1 MVTGSSL
8 SRPSPSGPSDTE
20 SSLARPF
27 ASEPAAPSGSHDGG
41 STRWSTRPPPEVFY
55 ETRLSPMGG
64 IALVRGVWPSDWLPN
79 RLLLR
84 LRHGSRRCVPRT
96 GCHLTVILSCL
107 RGISRLRGI
116 HGLRPFLGLVQ
127 GVGVGTIQRLGVA
140 GYCHHAVTGR

>member
-55 ETRLSPMGG
+55 ETRLSPMVG
-64 IALVRGVWPSDWLPN
+64 IALVRGAWPSDWLPN

-84 LRHGSRRCVPRT
+84 LRHGSRRCVPQT
-96 GCHLTVILSCL
+96 GCHLTVILSCIPGL
-107 RGISRLRGI
+107 RGFP
-116 HGLRPFLGLVQ
+116 GLRPFLGLAH
-127 GVGVGTIQRLGVA
+127 GVDVGTIQRLGVA
-140 GYCHHAVTGR
+140 GYGHHAVTGR